1 MKIPHNLHV
10 RGLSLMLSNHAP
22 VVNQDNQFKLI
33 IIIAYNTNVILSAH
47 WFKIWPVKSQVL

>member
-1 MKIPHNLHV
+1 MKIPHNLHVHV

-47 WFKIWPVKSQVL
+47 